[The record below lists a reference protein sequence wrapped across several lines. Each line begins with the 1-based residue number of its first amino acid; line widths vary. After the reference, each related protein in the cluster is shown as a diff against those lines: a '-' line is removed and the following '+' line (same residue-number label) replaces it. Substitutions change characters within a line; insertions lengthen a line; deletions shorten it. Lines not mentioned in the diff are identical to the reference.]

1 MIRVAVVD
9 DHALVRQGI
18 LGLLALSDDIAVA
31 GEAALALLDT
41 VDVDVMLLDLIM
53 PGRDGIAT
61 LHALHDRDDAPATLV
76 LTTFDDTEL
85 LLGAMRA
92 GARGYLLKDVTLDS
106 LLAAIRTLAG
116 GGTFLQPA
124 LTERLLRAVQ
134 TNQPR
139 IYGVEQPPPLTRREL
154 EVVRLATAGL
164 TNTEIADALFLAV
177 GTVKNHMSNVLV
189 KLGVRDRTQA
199 VLRALELGL
208 MQTHADGPE
217 QTHHRR

>member
-18 LGLLALSDDIAVA
+18 LGLLALSDDIEVV
-31 GEAALALLDT
+31 GEAADGDQALALLDEVA
-41 VDVDVMLLDLIM
+41 VDVLLLDLIM
-53 PGRDGIAT
+53 PRRDGIAT
-61 LHALHDRDDAPATLV
+61 LEALDERGDPPATLV

-106 LLAAIRTLAG
+106 LLAAIRALAV

-124 LTERLLRAVQ
+124 LTEGLLRAVH
-134 TNQPR
+134 TSPPR
-139 IYGVEQPPPLTRREL
+139 VYGVGRPPPLTRREL
-154 EVVRLATAGL
+154 DVLRLAASGL
-164 TNTEIADALFLAV
+164 SNAEIADALVLAV
-177 GTVKNHMSNVLV
+177 GTVKNHVSNVLV

-199 VLRALELGL
+199 VLRALELDL
-208 MQTHADGPE
+208 LHTNP
-217 QTHHRR
+217 RP